1 MLPRYRGNNNTE
13 EEEEEVKEE
22 EEPILLATPN
32 PLQVL
37 IMPSLSFEL
46 LSSSSLNHHNPM
58 EYDHNEDSSTGS
70 STTMDLV
77 ERFHRATMLHHRSP
91 APLVSVP

>member
-1 MLPRYRGNNNTE
+1 MLPRYHGNNNTE
-13 EEEEEVKEE
+13 EEE

>member
-1 MLPRYRGNNNTE
+1 MLTRYHGNNITE

-22 EEPILLATPN
+22 EERILLATPN

-37 IMPSLSFEL
+37 IMPSFEL

-70 STTMDLV
+70 STMDLV

>member
-1 MLPRYRGNNNTE
+1 MLPRYHGNNNTE
-13 EEEEEVKEE
+13 EEE

-58 EYDHNEDSSTGS
+58 KYDHNEDDSSTGS
-70 STTMDLV
+70 STLDLV
-77 ERFHRATMLHHRSP
+77 ERFHRATMLHHRFP